1 MKIEQSER
9 STLTPFLEELFD
21 QQHKRRFTDKVP
33 EADEKILAFG
43 AWIDGQLAGGIVGKR
58 QYDTLHISLL
68 GVDEAYQQLGVGSK
82 LIRVMEEQARREKVT
97 TITLTTKAYQALDFY
112 LKLGYE
118 IFGKLD
124 DVPMIGTT
132 KYYLAK
138 RISR

>member
-9 STLTPFLEELFD
+9 ATLMPFLEELFD

-33 EADEKILAFG
+33 EADEKTLAFG
-43 AWIDGQLAGGIVGKR
+43 AWIDGQLAGGIVSKR

-68 GVDEAYQQLGVGSK
+68 GVDEAYQKLGVGSK
-82 LIRVMEEQARREKVT
+82 LMRAMEEQAQLEKVT

>member
-9 STLTPFLEELFD
+9 AILMPFLDQLFD
-21 QQHKRRFTDKVP
+21 VQHKKQFSDKVP
-33 EADEKILAFG
+33 EADEKTLAFG
-43 AWIDGQLAGGIVGKR
+43 AWMDDQLAGGIVGKR

-82 LIRVMEEQARREKVT
+82 LMRAMEEQAQLEKVT

-118 IFGKLD
+118 VFGKLA

-132 KYYLAK
+132 KYYLVK